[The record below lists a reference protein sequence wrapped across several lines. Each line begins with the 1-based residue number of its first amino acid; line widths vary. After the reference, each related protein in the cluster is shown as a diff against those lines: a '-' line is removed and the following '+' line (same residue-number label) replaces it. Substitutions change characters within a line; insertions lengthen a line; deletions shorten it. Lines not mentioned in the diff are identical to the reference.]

1 MRSITMLSHRLRM
14 SLLGHSR
21 KTETKTF
28 SLCQNQDLVGL
39 EVRISI
45 VLRASI
51 VFLFAHF
58 LRVSGRKAL
67 LPVQKFSQRLGSGD
81 GGEWALR
88 DAQKYSQRRGS
99 ENSANA
105 GASASMN
112 SSNTTTDVTMDDWKT
127 MRGRLQ
133 IQLQDSWGWCADDTI
148 QVTDY
153 HIFTKV
159 KDWIL
164 LVLNDEGNFSYAP
177 TDITVQE
184 VSNAYTIGNVSIGP
198 RASRASSSIWTYLVS
213 NPDCRSL
220 SAVDCQECVGRNN
233 ITLNVVFIQVRDK
246 DHRRK
251 IAEILT
257 ADLFKRPLP
266 NDGIST
272 PRANVT
278 CPIQGGSACSCQQS
292 SDISS
297 GDISFGASV
306 LDDCA
311 WIIAAGTNGA
321 INLKVSALTPGVP
334 IGVYQCSTSSCQW
347 GPPIADC
354 GDKYRFIDVQICIC
368 IYS

>member
-1 MRSITMLSHRLRM
+1 MISHRVRTIF
-14 SLLGHSR
+14 LGHSR
-21 KTETKTF
+21 KTETKTRSF
-28 SLCQNQDLVGL
+28 GQNQDLVGP

-67 LPVQKFSQRLGSGD
+67 LDAQKLSQRRGSGG
-81 GGEWALR
+81 GGERALR
-88 DAQKYSQRRGS
+88 DAQKHSQRRGR
-99 ENSANA
+99 EDGANT
-105 GASASMN
+105 GASASN
-112 SSNTTTDVTMDDWKT
+112 STNTINTTAMDDWKT

-133 IQLQDSWGWCADDTI
+133 IHLQDSWGWCDDTHAP
-148 QVTDY
+148 TDAE
-153 HIFTKV
+153 IFEKV

-177 TDITVQE
+177 ADIKVEE

-213 NPDCRSL
+213 TPDCR
-220 SAVDCQECVGRNN
+220 AANDCQECVGKKD
-233 ITLNVVFIQVRDK
+233 ITLNVVFDQVKDK

-266 NDGIST
+266 KNGIST

-278 CPIQGGSACSCQQS
+278 CPIQGASACTCQPS

-334 IGVYQCSTSSCQW
+334 ISVYQCSTSSCKW
-347 GPPIADC
+347 GTTTADC
-354 GDKYRFIDVQICIC
+354 GNIYR
-368 IYS
+368 

>member
-1 MRSITMLSHRLRM
+1 M
-14 SLLGHSR
+14 GP
-21 KTETKTF
+21 
-28 SLCQNQDLVGL
+28 
-39 EVRISI
+39 EVRTSI

-58 LRVSGRKAL
+58 LHVSGRKAL
-67 LPVQKFSQRLGSGD
+67 LDAQKLSQRRGSGG
-81 GGEWALR
+81 GGERALR
-88 DAQKYSQRRGS
+88 DAQKHSQRRGS
-99 ENSANA
+99 DDRANA
-105 GASASMN
+105 GASASPN

-133 IQLQDSWGWCADDTI
+133 IQLQDSWGWCADRAI
-148 QVTDY
+148 QDPTDY
-153 HIFTKV
+153 DIFAKV

-164 LVLNDEGNFSYAP
+164 LVLNDEGNFSYAA

-213 NPDCRSL
+213 TPDCRSPG
-220 SAVDCQECVGRNN
+220 DCQECVGRKN
-233 ITLNVVFIQVRDK
+233 ITLNVVFIQVKDK

-251 IAEILT
+251 IADILT

-278 CPIQGGSACSCQQS
+278 CPIQGASACTCQPS

-297 GDISFGASV
+297 GDIFFGASV

-321 INLKVSALTPGVP
+321 INVKVSALTPGVP
-334 IGVYQCSTSSCQW
+334 IWVYQCSTSSCQW
-347 GPPIADC
+347 GPPTADC
-354 GDKYRFIDVQICIC
+354 GNIYR
-368 IYS
+368 